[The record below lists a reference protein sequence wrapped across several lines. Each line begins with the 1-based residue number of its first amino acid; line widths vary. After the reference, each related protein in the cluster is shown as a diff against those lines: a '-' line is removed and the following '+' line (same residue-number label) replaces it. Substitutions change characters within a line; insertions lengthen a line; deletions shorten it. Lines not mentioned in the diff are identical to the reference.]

1 MSRVHRLSSLLRV
14 VWPAGVGVAAA
25 VISSL
30 VLAPKAG
37 RPASVVTPAAV
48 DEAPPLAA
56 LPMNA
61 GVLPAAE
68 RASTVQAS
76 PPVAPSGRAPEPPPA
91 ARPPPDAAEVEAERG
106 RVIAE
111 QRERIA
117 RLEAEPLDDAWS
129 SGATETLR
137 AEIARVAEEFEHA
150 GKVERLSCRTSGC
163 VATVEFASF
172 AEAQAGYMRYLTH
185 ALGMRCAQSA
195 ALDVPEDATRPF
207 QVDIA
212 FTSCA
217 RP

>member
-1 MSRVHRLSSLLRV
+1 MSHVHRFSSLLRV
-14 VWPAGVGVAAA
+14 VSPAAVGVAAA
-25 VISSL
+25 VISSF

-37 RPASVVTPAAV
+37 RPASAAAAATAG
-48 DEAPPLAA
+48 EARPLAA
-56 LPMNA
+56 LPTNA
-61 GVLPAAE
+61 GVIPTEE

-76 PPVAPSGRAPEPPPA
+76 PPVAPSERAPEPPPA
-91 ARPPPDAAEVEAERG
+91 ARPPPDAAEIEAERG

-129 SGATETLR
+129 SGATETIR
-137 AEIARVAEEFEHA
+137 AEIARVAEDFEHA

-163 VATVEFASF
+163 VATLEFASF
-172 AEAQAGYMRYLTH
+172 AEAQAGYMRYLTN

-195 ALDVPEDATRPF
+195 ALDVPEDATQPF

-212 FTSCA
+212 FTDCA
-217 RP
+217 RR

>member
-1 MSRVHRLSSLLRV
+1 MSHVHRLSSLLRV

-37 RPASVVTPAAV
+37 RPASVATPSAA

-56 LPMNA
+56 LLMNA
-61 GVLPAAE
+61 GVTPAAE

-76 PPVAPSGRAPEPPPA
+76 PPVASSGRAPEPPPA

-137 AEIARVAEEFEHA
+137 AEIARVADEFEHA

-163 VATVEFASF
+163 VATLEFASF

-195 ALDVPEDATRPF
+195 ALEVPEDAARPF
-207 QVDIA
+207 QVDVA